1 MFQMPAI
8 SGRAAGN
15 VVAPSRVERTPVSFL
30 FFHPENVEAL
40 HTSIR
45 YQVYVRTGRV
55 IDRQGDNQLRVVMT
69 GVYQNSQSPTI
80 ESAIRGRSSVAVV
93 QEMNSR
99 VVRRAVDEIVSAMD
113 MHRFYLNDIA
123 NPVPEPLDR
132 AEFADRRRGTKTHE
146 LPVGF

>member
-1 MFQMPAI
+1 MFQIPAI

-45 YQVYVRTGRV
+45 YHVYVRTGRV
-55 IDRQGDNQLRVVMT
+55 IDRQGDNQLRVVMAA
-69 GVYQNSQSPTI
+69 VYQNSQSPTV
-80 ESAIRGRSSVAVV
+80 ESAIGGHSSAAVV

-99 VVRRAVDEIVSAMD
+99 VVRRAADEIVSAMD
-113 MHRFYLNDIA
+113 MYRFYLNDLA
-123 NPVPEPLDR
+123 TPVPEPLDR
-132 AEFADRRRGTKTHE
+132 SLFADRRRGTKLAE
-146 LPVGF
+146 PPVGF